1 MYGEIN
7 HARLLNIYLVDD
19 TIQVI
24 VTLLSRI
31 SQSPDMIG
39 YAEYHNK
46 YSIDICIYYMH
57 IIYNTFIFTECMLR
71 TCIKY
76 ECNLH
81 HMYGM
86 HILLYTHKY
95 EGILKYLEERYR
107 YLCWIYIHINIRYE
121 TYDYLYYVLPS
132 YVHIYINNFVILL
145 VYLRRYIFIPSTF
158 LLF

>member
-81 HMYGM
+81 HMVCIFYSTHGRG
-86 HILLYTHKY
+86 ILLPRLSIGYH
-95 EGILKYLEERYR
+95 E
-107 YLCWIYIHINIRYE
+107 
-121 TYDYLYYVLPS
+121 P
-132 YVHIYINNFVILL
+132 LL
-145 VYLRRYIFIPSTF
+145 I
-158 LLF
+158 